1 MIKLLRKVKEIIQGI
16 LPDTD
21 LSKIT
26 ENTRFTEDL
35 CFDSINMMMFSV
47 ELEEAFGFKFS
58 HAVVFETV
66 GDVCGYLES
75 RI

>member
-1 MIKLLRKVKEIIQGI
+1 MQEKISEIIKNI
-16 LPDTD
+16 LPNI
-21 LSKIT
+21 SISQIN
-26 ENTRFTEDL
+26 ENSRFSEDL

-58 HAVVFETV
+58 HPVVFETL
-66 GDVCGYLES
+66 GDVYGYLES